1 MQRQHSEQRAEDD
14 RHRWPDLQGQLAGSG
29 VGRLL
34 GHLAW
39 STSGGLFQGI
49 DNLLKDVRAVIGYL
63 LENGVGKLLELGTV
77 PFNLLQLTLKL
88 KGKGELGSG
97 VRAGIHQER
106 QTDRADLPHQN
117 NDQTH
122 TLLDS
127 PHENKAQRSQVHST
141 VLAAYKT
148 GLFPRVSQ
156 TLL

>member
-1 MQRQHSEQRAEDD
+1 MTDTNGRICRAS
-14 RHRWPDLQGQLAGSG
+14 WQGL
-29 VGRLL
+29 VWRRLL

-63 LENGVGKLLELGTV
+63 LENGVGKLLELSTV

-97 VRAGIHQER
+97 VVQRVCVRAGIHQER